1 MVNGFSI
8 VTYQRPLKASDR
20 FDLPIHTNRSQAI
33 VWAIGPLNDR
43 TETSYHSKV
52 LRQTRLINFG
62 RQPTWNC
69 PVPDSEKKDF
79 ERDMDSSEEQEKPT
93 SEKFTQ
99 TANRRGSDTYY
110 SENKA
115 PQQEQQGLYE
125 VVQKPVTQPK
135 PKPRP
140 IATPR
145 PAAKEGAWQ
154 IPPIQCFEPEDG
166 VFYAQMGP
174 TGGKQGY
181 PAITGHVGWGISI
194 YINGLLIPEINVVRG
209 KTYTFVVE
217 TGNDPDVPAKYHP
230 FYITDDPIGGFEHK
244 TDEER
249 SVSVHTRRLFLFKL
263 LFSVS
268 MLNNGS

>member
-20 FDLPIHTNRSQAI
+20 FDLQIHTNRSQAI

-43 TETSYHSKV
+43 TETSYHNKV

-79 ERDMDSSEEQEKPT
+79 EHDNVDTSDEEEKPT

-99 TANRRGSDTYY
+99 TANRRGSETYF
-110 SENKA
+110 SENK
-115 PQQEQQGLYE
+115 PGQQEQQGLYE
-125 VVQKPVTQPK
+125 VVQKPVAQTPK

-217 TGNDPDVPAKYHP
+217 TGNDPDIPAKYHP

-249 SVSVHTRRLFLFKL
+249 SVSHFVFK
-263 LFSVS
+263 S
-268 MLNNGS
+268 